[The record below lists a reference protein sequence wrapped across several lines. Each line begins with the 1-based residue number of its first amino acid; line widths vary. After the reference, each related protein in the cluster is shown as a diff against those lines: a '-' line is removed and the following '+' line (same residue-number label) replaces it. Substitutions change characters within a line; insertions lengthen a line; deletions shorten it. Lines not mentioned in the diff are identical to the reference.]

1 MARHRRHGCICIWI
15 RVGATIRKNMSL
27 MEATFASYTKIKLAK
42 LFVLSYQRPLKAQSL
57 IASL

>member
-1 MARHRRHGCICIWI
+1 
-15 RVGATIRKNMSL
+15 MSL